1 MLQGM
6 HRLTVSYATK
16 DAQAN
21 SLCYREYLL
30 IVTLTYKRPPDRVN
44 HFQQE
49 LLYLDDDVIVTSQR
63 VKPSSPIVQNGETV
77 LADNFAAIWFVF
89 TGLWYDVGKVYNLDN
104 EWTGYY
110 CDIMKPV
117 KRSMRI
123 TGELDCFEIT
133 DLFLDLW
140 VNPDGT
146 YQIQDEDEFEEAVQ
160 NGAIDAELAEK
171 ARDIMNTL
179 IAEVEAGGL
188 ESRLQA
194 VLNRAQLPD
203 LQDYVA
209 KLP

>member
-1 MLQGM
+1 ME
-6 HRLTVSYATK
+6 T
-16 DAQAN
+16 
-21 SLCYREYLL
+21 
-30 IVTLTYKRPPDRVN
+30 VTLTYKRPPDRVN

-63 VKPSSPIVQNGETV
+63 VKPSSPIVQNGKTV
-77 LADNFAAIWFVF
+77 LGDNFAVVWFVF

-117 KRSMRI
+117 KRRVNVA
-123 TGELDCFEIT
+123 GKLDCFEIT

-140 VNPDGT
+140 INPDGT
-146 YQIQDEDEFEEAVQ
+146 YQIQDEDEFEEAIQ
-160 NGAIDAELAEK
+160 NGAIDAELKRK
-171 ARDIMNTL
+171 AQSVLTAL
-179 IAEVEAGGL
+179 IAEVEEGRL
-188 ESRLQA
+188 EPRLQA
-194 VLNRAQLPD
+194 VFNSAQLPD